1 MKKYSWP
8 GNIRELSKV
17 CERFSQS
24 LSGTV
29 DLNLVK
35 KTIITQGQMTI
46 PKVEGWEDYVQNHGL
61 RSYITNLEKRA
72 VEESMKRNKG
82 KITACIKELKISS
95 SAFYRILQDHK
106 LTF

>member
-24 LSGTV
+24 LTGIV
-29 DLNLVK
+29 DLALVK
-35 KTIITQGQMTI
+35 KTIIPQGHINTLKI
-46 PKVEGWEDYVQNHGL
+46 EGWENFVQSHGL
-61 RSYITNLEKRA
+61 RSYISHLEKRA

-82 KITACIKELKISS
+82 KITASIKELKISS
-95 SAFYRILQDHK
+95 SAFYRILQDHQ